1 MENVWIKVSI
11 SNFKYFFNLYRSM
24 IASSPFSPGSAPASL
39 FISVCGL
46 LSFKSKSK
54 SGWSSTGLPFAF
66 AFLFPSS
73 SFFSLTVPILYFP
86 FFNYIFQVFLPFP
99 FLSFSSGCILP
110 PPPFFPFRRPHT
122 LISAMD
128 FRERCKLHS
137 GSRRS
142 PAAELFMVHFELK

>member
-110 PPPFFPFRRPHT
+110 PPPFSLFGGHT
-122 LISAMD
+122 PLFQLWTLESAVSFTAGLD
-128 FRERCKLHS
+128 GAQPPNCLWCTLS
-137 GSRRS
+137 
-142 PAAELFMVHFELK
+142 